1 MKRVLSIM
9 LAVMLLAALC
19 ACGGSTESAAP
30 ESAEPAESEA
40 PAESEEP
47 AATPA
52 TESAAPVETEA
63 PSEPEAPAESA
74 EPAATPAPETEAPV
88 ETAAPA
94 ESAMSPEEQ
103 KNAAMGFVDAS
114 VNDLYAAV
122 GYPASSDYA
131 PSCIGP
137 GEDGNLYYDGF
148 TVYTYRENG
157 TETVVYVE

>member
-1 MKRVLSIM
+1 MRINRVIRVIVGVIL
-9 LAVMLLAALC
+9 LAVLVFCIYKRLEASPEPEDPA
-19 ACGGSTESAAP
+19 GETE
-30 ESAEPAESEA
+30 
-40 PAESEEP
+40 
-47 AATPA
+47 T
-52 TESAAPVETEA
+52 VETQ
-63 PSEPEAPAESA
+63 PAESA

>member
-30 ESAEPAESEA
+30 ESEALAETEAPVESEA

-47 AATPA
+47 
-52 TESAAPVETEA
+52 V
-63 PSEPEAPAESA
+63 
-74 EPAATPAPETEAPV
+74 ATPAPESEASS
-88 ETAAPA
+88 EN
-94 ESAMSPEEQ
+94 SMSPEEQ
-103 KNAAMGFVDAS
+103 KSAAMGFVDAS